1 MQREKVRRVT
11 SVSLSV
17 SFNPFLDIFFSRYY
31 IKADLD
37 NGQFEYD
44 YGEDAPGAEIA
55 VVCEAGYNESLAE
68 GQHIAFRQ
76 RVNEN

>member
-1 MQREKVRRVT
+1 MAY
-11 SVSLSV
+11 SV
-17 SFNPFLDIFFSRYY
+17 SFNPFLTSFFSRYY

-68 GQHIAFRQ
+68 GQHTALRQ